1 MTTDDKPMDPATLFV
16 TRLYPSARGAGSQ
29 IRVASIVRMLAARG
43 PVHLVIVNVGQR
55 PLEPRDRD
63 LEAACARL
71 VCLRVDAEKSLD
83 PSLQSRPENF
93 PDIERIESIAC
104 RQDEIARHLVRYAQA
119 HAIERLFVSQMDSLS
134 LIADCLDA
142 FPWRAFDLDELTS
155 RRDAQIARLDGGSDP
170 AAASRIRIDKILEKK
185 LLPRFRHVFVSSALE
200 TRWLREQN
208 LGVDA
213 HELPNIRPV
222 PAAARAPLLSE
233 ANEIL
238 FVGLLSYFP
247 NRDAIRWFCHDI
259 FPSLRAAH
267 PTLVFRI
274 IGFGDNAELSAITKL
289 PGVIFSGYQADLAP
303 FYACAA
309 LAVVPLRA
317 GGGTRIKILEAF
329 GYGRPVVSTTIGAEG
344 LAVTHGENVLLAD
357 TASDFAAACRALL
370 DDAALAKKL
379 VHGGDAL
386 CAERYS
392 HEALARSYARAI
404 ET

>member
-1 MTTDDKPMDPATLFV
+1 MTTDKPMDPATLFV

-29 IRVASIVRMLAARG
+29 IRVASLVRMLAARG
-43 PVHLVIVNVGQR
+43 PVRLVIVNVGHR

-63 LEAACARL
+63 LEAACESIL
-71 VCLRVDAEKSLD
+71 CLRVDEEKNTNPPAQRS
-83 PSLQSRPENF
+83 PEGA
-93 PDIERIESIAC
+93 PGTERMESIAC
-104 RQDEIARHLVRYAQA
+104 GRDEIASQLVRYAQT
-119 HAIERLFVSQMDSLS
+119 HALERLFVSQMDSLS

-142 FPWRAFDLDELTS
+142 FPWRVFDLDELTS
-155 RRDAQIARLDGGSDP
+155 RRDAQIASLDGGSDP
-170 AAASRIRIDKILEKK
+170 AAAGRIRIDKILEKK

-200 TRWLREQN
+200 TRWVREQN

-267 PTLVFRI
+267 PKLVFRI
-274 IGFGDNAELSAITKL
+274 IGFGDNSELSALTKL
-289 PGVIFSGYQADLAP
+289 PGVVFSGYQADLAP
-303 FYACAA
+303 FYARTAM
-309 LAVVPLRA
+309 AVVPLRA

-329 GYGRPVVSTTIGAEG
+329 GYGRPVVATTVGAEG
-344 LAVTHGENVLLAD
+344 LAVTHGENILLAD
-357 TASDFAAACRALL
+357 NAPDFAAACRAVLN
-370 DDAALAKKL
+370 DPGLAKKL
-379 VHGGDAL
+379 VHGGDVL